1 MDVEDEADGATRGV
15 TASFSVIWLQVRF
28 CLCRTRGLSVLDEA
42 ATAATV
48 EDTEA
53 EDEVCE
59 EEVLLAAAVELV
71 ELVVEDDL
79 PTVVAE
85 CDACG
90 GAVGSSWYLDS

>member
-1 MDVEDEADGATRGV
+1 MEDEADGATRGV
-15 TASFSVIWLQVRF
+15 TASFSVIWLLVRF

-53 EDEVCE
+53 GDEVCE
-59 EEVLLAAAVELV
+59 EEVLLAAAVEQ
-71 ELVVEDDL
+71 LVVEDDL